1 LGVFLD
7 VLGVKKQTGMW
18 VDAVVWEG
26 YREVCRREKLRPGEP
41 VEEFLGFV
49 LRGGSALN
57 ALNMLR
63 SMGEARR
70 ECFDAYARVL
80 LDWLRKGVYSVFTAN
95 EAEAS
100 VGYMLLQALRQV
112 ADPGLRREV
121 EEALKNSRSRVD
133 EKERESAPVV
143 AEPAAEAVGDEG
155 NPKVELSIEEMEQ
168 RIAVLRR
175 VKERLRRNREKGL

>member
-1 LGVFLD
+1 MFLD
-7 VLGVKKQTGMW
+7 VLGVKKQSGMR

-49 LRGGSALN
+49 LQGGSALN

-63 SMGEARR
+63 SMGEARC

-121 EEALKNSRSRVD
+121 EEALKNSRSKVD

>member
-1 LGVFLD
+1 
-7 VLGVKKQTGMW
+7 
-18 VDAVVWEG
+18 
-26 YREVCRREKLRPGEP
+26 
-41 VEEFLGFV
+41 
-49 LRGGSALN
+49 
-57 ALNMLR
+57 
-63 SMGEARR
+63 
-70 ECFDAYARVL
+70 
-80 LDWLRKGVYSVFTAN
+80 
-95 EAEAS
+95 
-100 VGYMLLQALRQV
+100 MLLQALRQV

-121 EEALKNSRSRVD
+121 EEALKNSRSKVD